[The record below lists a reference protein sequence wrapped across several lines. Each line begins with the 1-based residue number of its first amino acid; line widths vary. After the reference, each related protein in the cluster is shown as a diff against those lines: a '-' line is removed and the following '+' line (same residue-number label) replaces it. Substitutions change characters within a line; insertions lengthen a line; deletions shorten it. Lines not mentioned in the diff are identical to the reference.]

1 MDYSLPEQF
10 EQFGEARRAGFLR
23 VKELKEQ
30 GRRVA
35 GTFCT
40 FTPLEILD
48 AAGFTAASLCGMSQ
62 ETVAAA
68 EVDLPANLCPL
79 IKSSYGFA
87 VSDKCPYT
95 YFSDLIVGETTC
107 DGKKKMYEL
116 LSELKPVYVL
126 HLPQGREAYAL
137 DMWTSEFHRFIAFLE
152 QRFHVAVTDEALRAA
167 ARQRNAERQARM
179 ELMAVQK
186 RLPPPAFGQQ
196 LYKALDG
203 AGFVFDAET
212 RIQQLA
218 ELRQSL
224 LSAYERGERPV
235 PPSAKRIM
243 VTGCPIG
250 GVLDKIVG
258 AVERLGG
265 AVVCYENC
273 AGIKA
278 SRRLVDADAPDIV
291 RAIAERY
298 LDIGC
303 AVMTPDDI
311 RMELLRQLTDEYT
324 VDGIIEVDLQA
335 CTPYAIEARRV
346 GRLAQTLEKP
356 FLRLET
362 DYSTGDG
369 GQIATRL
376 EAFFETL

>member
-1 MDYSLPEQF
+1 MEYSLPEQF

-23 VKELKEQ
+23 VKKLKEE

-48 AAGFTAASLCGMSQ
+48 AAGFTAVSLCGMSQ

-126 HLPQGREAYAL
+126 HLPQGREEYAL
-137 DMWTSEFHRFIAFLE
+137 DMWASELHRFIDFLE
-152 QRFHVAVTDEALRAA
+152 QRFHVTITDEALRAA
-167 ARQRNAERQARM
+167 AQQRNAERQARM

-212 RIQQLA
+212 RIQQLDD
-218 ELRQSL
+218 LR
-224 LSAYERGERPV
+224 
-235 PPSAKRIM
+235 
-243 VTGCPIG
+243 
-250 GVLDKIVG
+250 
-258 AVERLGG
+258 
-265 AVVCYENC
+265 
-273 AGIKA
+273 
-278 SRRLVDADAPDIV
+278 
-291 RAIAERY
+291 
-298 LDIGC
+298 
-303 AVMTPDDI
+303 
-311 RMELLRQLTDEYT
+311 
-324 VDGIIEVDLQA
+324 
-335 CTPYAIEARRV
+335 
-346 GRLAQTLEKP
+346 
-356 FLRLET
+356 
-362 DYSTGDG
+362 
-369 GQIATRL
+369 
-376 EAFFETL
+376 